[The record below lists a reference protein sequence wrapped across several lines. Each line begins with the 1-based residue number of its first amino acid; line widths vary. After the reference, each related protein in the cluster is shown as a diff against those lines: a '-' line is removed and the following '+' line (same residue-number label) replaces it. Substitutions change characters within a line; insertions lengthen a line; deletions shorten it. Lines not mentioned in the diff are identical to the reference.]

1 MLKLFDKCPA
11 CGGPIIISECKCEN
25 CNLVMRGEFRPDPF
39 STLSSDQLTFV
50 RVFLRARGNLSEV
63 EKVLGVSYP
72 TIRNKL
78 DEINLSLDR
87 VETAPDSNTS
97 KIAGLLASSTSPADD
112 VRRAVLQQ
120 VSAGSLSLTDA
131 LQQLKGLQGGK

>member
-25 CNLVMRGEFRPDPF
+25 CNLLLRGEFQPDPF
-39 STLSSDQLTFV
+39 STLSGDQLTFV

-63 EKVLGVSYP
+63 GKVLGVSYP

-78 DEINLSLDR
+78 DEINSALDR
-87 VETAPDSNTS
+87 VDTAPEINTTKNDDLS
-97 KIAGLLASSTSPADD
+97 ASATTPADD
-112 VRRAVLQQ
+112 VRRAILQQ
-120 VSAGSLSLTDA
+120 VSAGNLSLTDA

>member
-1 MLKLFDKCPA
+1 
-11 CGGPIIISECKCEN
+11 
-25 CNLVMRGEFRPDPF
+25 MR
-39 STLSSDQLTFV
+39 
-50 RVFLRARGNLSEV
+50 RGNLSEV

-78 DEINLSLDR
+78 DEINSALDR
-87 VETAPDSNTS
+87 VETVPEINTS
-97 KIAGLLASSTSPADD
+97 KNAGLSTSNPIPADD
-112 VRRAVLQQ
+112 VRRAILQQ